1 MLALTQKILSR
12 PTRRVNAVVIMS
24 CMNSLACSVG
34 CLTIPIDRGIL
45 LGQVTRGTCRNSSQY
60 FDTMHHEFP
69 TAVSIRII
77 D

>member
-24 CMNSLACSVG
+24 CIHSLACSVG
-34 CLTIPIDRGIL
+34 RLTIPIVHGVL
-45 LGQVTRGTCRNSSQY
+45 LDQVTRGTYRNSSQY
-60 FDTMHHEFP
+60 FDTMHQEFP